1 MQQTMTIGQA
11 QPTVLQQLEAR
22 VKSEK
27 ERLDK
32 AVEDSEFCKAMGLT
46 PWHFTLNGVLVSATV
61 CLALLMICM
70 VAEWLEGG
78 AL

>member
-1 MQQTMTIGQA
+1 MQQTIMIGQA

-22 VKSEK
+22 VKSAR

-32 AVEDSEFCKAMGLT
+32 AVENSEYCKAMGLT
-46 PWHFTLNGVLVSATV
+46 PWHFTLNGVLVSATA
-61 CLALLMICM
+61 CLALLAICA